1 MPATYDEP
9 FADPSQLP
17 TLIVSELARRSVTV
31 ALSGDGGD
39 ELFGGYSRHLW
50 APGIWNR
57 ISHVPQ
63 PLRRAAVGAMTAV
76 SPAQWDSVF
85 RVIDPVLP
93 RRLKQKTP
101 GRYVHKLAPLLVAE
115 SKSAMYHQ
123 LVSYWDGVSLVPGAN
138 LILTN
143 ETDDSIVPPLDG
155 FAEQM
160 MYVDLISFLPDDVL
174 VKVDR
179 AAMAVSLETRAP
191 LLDHRVVEL
200 ALSLP
205 VSMKLSGGR
214 GKHILRRVLAQ
225 HVPPELFER
234 PKSGFGLPVGA
245 WLRGPLRAWAEE
257 LLSEQRL
264 GSHGYVRP
272 EMVRRR
278 WTEHLSGRHNWTYPL
293 WSVLMFQS
301 WLEQESA
308 GNDLLPVDALAMTG
322 EECAASIG

>member
-1 MPATYDEP
+1 
-9 FADPSQLP
+9 
-17 TLIVSELARRSVTV
+17 
-31 ALSGDGGD
+31 
-39 ELFGGYSRHLW
+39 
-50 APGIWNR
+50 
-57 ISHVPQ
+57 
-63 PLRRAAVGAMTAV
+63 
-76 SPAQWDSVF
+76 
-85 RVIDPVLP
+85 
-93 RRLKQKTP
+93 
-101 GRYVHKLAPLLVAE
+101 
-115 SKSAMYHQ
+115 
-123 LVSYWDGVSLVPGAN
+123 
-138 LILTN
+138 
-143 ETDDSIVPPLDG
+143 
-155 FAEQM
+155 M

-245 WLRGPLRAWAEE
+245 WLRGPLREWAEE

-272 EMVRRR
+272 EMVRRC
-278 WTEHLSGRHNWTYPL
+278 WIEHLSGRHNWTYPL
-293 WSVLMFQS
+293 WSVLMFQC
-301 WLEQESA
+301 WLEREAA
-308 GNDLLPVDALAMTG
+308 GNDLIPVDALAMTG
-322 EECAASIG
+322 VECAASIG